1 METQSR
7 NFPLNADLLFTE
19 NSMKLF
25 VSPKWFVHPGI
36 EPGSRAWKAG
46 ILSTTPRG
54 KVIKIGEKK

>member
-36 EPGSRAWKAG
+36 EPGSLMANPP
-46 ILSTTPRG
+46 IYLHLIFCQIP
-54 KVIKIGEKK
+54 V